1 MSPEAEKRALQIAA
15 GIACLVP
22 LSIGAASIVIGPSIL
37 SGVDDPPVRDLDS
50 HFRYLSGIF
59 FMLGIAF
66 ASCVPGIERKT
77 ARFRLLG
84 AMVVTGGLARAWSAT
99 EYGLASE
106 GHRFGLVMELG
117 VVPLLMLWQTRVARR
132 FAGAET
138 NG

>member
-1 MSPEAEKRALQIAA
+1 MTPATEKRLLQVAA

-22 LSIGAASIVIGPSIL
+22 LAMGAASIIIGPSIL
-37 SGVDDPPVRDLDS
+37 SGIDDPPVRDLDS

-66 ASCVPGIERKT
+66 ASCVPGIEVKT

-84 AMVVTGGLARAWSAT
+84 AMVVMGGLARLWSVAD
-99 EYGLASE
+99 YGLPSD
-106 GHRFGLVMELG
+106 GHRFGLLMELG

-132 FAGAET
+132 FSAIITGV
-138 NG
+138 